1 MNYIRNEVYP
11 YTVINLKADFPNVG
25 FPKNP
30 LSNESIRNEYGI
42 YEVAETTKPTQA
54 GFYAVEGMP
63 EKNGE
68 IFSQT
73 WSLEKKNVSDLLSS
87 DITKTSPEVRDGYK
101 SFEGEPEF
109 VDGEW
114 RQTWQY
120 TVMDWLE
127 NRIHEYGDIVE
138 QVEFITENGLEA
150 WQTKVAEIKAK
161 YPKS

>member
-11 YTVINLKADFPNVG
+11 YTLRNLKSDFPNIG
-25 FPKNP
+25 FPKSP
-30 LSNESIRNEYGI
+30 LSNESIRKQYEI
-42 YEVAETTKPTQA
+42 FEVAETTKPTQA

-73 WSLEKKNVSDLLSS
+73 WSLEKKNVSDLVSS
-87 DITKTSPEVRDGYK
+87 DITKTSPELRDGYK
-101 SFEGEPEF
+101 SSEGEPEF

-120 TVMDWLE
+120 TEMDWLE
-127 NRIHEYGDIVE
+127 DRIHKYGDVAE

-150 WQTKVAEIKAK
+150 WQAKVAEIKANH
-161 YPKS
+161 PK